1 MPDSAC
7 YATAISCCEGS
18 QQWEEVLSLYEEM
31 QNYGITPEASTY
43 PTVSNALAATGAW
56 RQSLQF
62 LEELQEPSVAVLS
75 NAATA
80 CAAKGQWQQ
89 ALQLLSEVRQKRMRP
104 DMDLY
109 KASLRAAADGKRW
122 EHALQLLQECHQ
134 RGFELPTA
142 SINDAMAACLR
153 SGQWGAAYDIFED
166 PELRA
171 DADAEGYAMAMHA
184 SNQLGCWGNSLT
196 LLEEGRE
203 RGIRPNAAMHNSA
216 VQACAA
222 KQEWASALQLL
233 GEMRSLGQ
241 RPDSETISRTV
252 DLMSSRIRA
261 NLADASPVGKKA
273 MVDLGSWRR
282 GDGTKDRWK

>member
-7 YATAISCCEGS
+7 YAAAISCCEGS
-18 QQWEEVLSLYEEM
+18 QQWEEALSLYEEM
-31 QNYGITPEASTY
+31 RNYGLTPEASTY

-56 RQSLQF
+56 RQSLRF
-62 LEELQEPSVAVLS
+62 LDELKEPSLAVLGP
-75 NAATA
+75 AAAA
-80 CAAKGQWQQ
+80 CAASGQWQQ
-89 ALQLLSEVRQKRMRP
+89 ALQLLSDVRQKQMRP

-109 KASLRAAADGKRW
+109 KASLRAAADGKQW
-122 EHALQLLQECHQ
+122 EQALQLLQECHQ

-142 SINDAMAACLR
+142 STNDAMAACLR

-166 PELRA
+166 PALNA
-171 DADAEGYAMAMHA
+171 DADAEGYGMALEA

-196 LLEEGRE
+196 LLEEGRA
-203 RGIRPNAAMHNSA
+203 RGIRPNAAMHNFA

-222 KQEWASALQLL
+222 KQEWASALLLL

-261 NLADASPVGKKA
+261 NLADESPADKKWRSLASGLCNV
-273 MVDLGSWRR
+273 
-282 GDGTKDRWK
+282 